1 MRRHWMMMIII
12 IWWRSLH
19 CIILLYIALQKC
31 RYTHCWSQWVGAP
44 SNWHGG
50 PIHLCATL
58 WATLCHPGPHCVPH
72 YAIGSFT
79 YPLAAGSEAGNLSMP
94 YYATPYHTMPFYYA
108 IAILLQHWHPQ
119 HTMTLAIQV
128 ANWVYQSGPLHNQCG
143 LHGVLYAIS
152 MYLLYIWPCT
162 QDSPLYKEAHHMN
175 WFNTSMSS
183 MSSIVRSP
191 LDDLCMDIW
200 ISAMIIIRTQIT
212 SERQVY

>member
-1 MRRHWMMMIII
+1 MQIHGLVSTMRRHWMKMIMIII
-12 IWWRSLH
+12 IWWWSLH

-31 RYTHCWSQWVGAP
+31 RYTHCWSQWVSAP

-50 PIHLCATL
+50 PIQLCAKLCATL
-58 WATLCHPGPHCVPH
+58 WATLCATLCHPGPH

-128 ANWVYQSGPLHNQCG
+128 ANWVYQGGPLHNQCG

-152 MYLLYIWPCT
+152 MYLLYGLVHQTLLYTKKPTTWIGSIHLCHPCHLW
-162 QDSPLYKEAHHMN
+162 SGAH
-175 WFNTSMSS
+175 
-183 MSSIVRSP
+183 
-191 LDDLCMDIW
+191 
-200 ISAMIIIRTQIT
+200 
-212 SERQVY
+212 